1 MMVRVHAEA
10 TVRVPKEAHLPEK
23 RKVVKAFIGQ
33 MQVYV
38 SILAFVM
45 IILYRSD
52 GGATNYDLIALQT
65 DGTSPLD

>member
-45 IILYRSD
+45 IYRSD
-52 GGATNYDLIALQT
+52 GGARNYDLIALQT